1 MASAVAME
9 YGVTEGSIVVGNVYR
24 LLPSSINRPIGACKG
39 HRWIGCTIYSVDS
52 VCRLSMD
59 SSVHNLLWCTMAID
73 GWVQRLLRSTM
84 ARYTPHTIYCD
95 MANAIDRHLT
105 QSVVAGNDHRWTR
118 FTIH

>member
-9 YGVTEGSIVVGNVYR
+9 YGVMDGYLVVGNVYR
-24 LLPSSINRPIGACKG
+24 LLPSPINRSIGACNG
-39 HRWIGCTIYSVDS
+39 HRWIGCTIYSVDG

-59 SSVHNLLWCTMAID
+59 SVHNLLWCTMTID
-73 GWVQRLLRSTM
+73 GWVQRLLRSIM

-95 MANAIDRHLT
+95 MAITIDRHLT
-105 QSVVAGNDHRWTR
+105 QSVVAGHDHRWTR